1 MSTKNMK
8 IHDDFSS
15 VNDPDY
21 CGRILKG
28 NYSKELK
35 KRVAEYIACYR
46 LFDKTDNPSII
57 YISAWEGNEK
67 EIWYE
72 FVGRCFLEL
81 LGCKSFE
88 VAEVLRNCILDRR
101 VYKYMGEDVDI
112 EKEVRSRRQ
121 LDGVRKELREDVKEK
136 GITDAVYKISLEKDS
151 VLWLKDLAAVET
163 YAKDGV
169 YLSLGCLTIVT
180 KEMRA
185 EEERL
190 ERERLQVLLEM
201 AGAVCHEMNQPL
213 QGIYG
218 YSQSLLMN
226 MSKDDQ
232 QYEKIQK
239 IIELIIRMGQITGK
253 LRGITKYETKDYV
266 QGVKIVDIDKSSN
279 KSILTGS

>member
-1 MSTKNMK
+1 MSTENMK
-8 IHDDFSS
+8 IHDDFSI
-15 VNDPDY
+15 VNDRDY
-21 CGRILKG
+21 IGRILKG

-35 KRVAEYIACYR
+35 KRVAESITCYR
-46 LFDKTDNPSII
+46 LFDKTANPSII
-57 YISAWEGNEK
+57 YISAWEGNVK

-72 FVGRCFLEL
+72 YIGRRFLEL
-81 LGCKSFE
+81 LKCKSFE
-88 VAEVLRNCILDRR
+88 VAEVFRNCILDRR
-101 VYKYMGEDVDI
+101 VYKYIGEDVDI
-112 EKEVRSRRQ
+112 KKEVRSRSQ
-121 LDGVRKELREDVKEK
+121 LDGVRKKLREDVKEK

-151 VLWLKDLAAVET
+151 VIWLKDLAAVET

-169 YLSLGCLTIVT
+169 YLSLGCLTVVT

-218 YSQSLLMN
+218 YSQALLMN

-232 QYEKIQK
+232 RYEKIQK

-266 QGVKIVDIDKSSN
+266 QGVKIVDIDKSSKKN
-279 KSILTGS
+279 ILTGS

>member
-1 MSTKNMK
+1 MGTENMK
-8 IHDDFSS
+8 NNYDFSS
-15 VNDPDY
+15 VNDRDY

-35 KRVAEYIACYR
+35 KRVAEYINCYR
-46 LFDKTDNPSII
+46 LFDKTGNPSII
-57 YISAWEGNEK
+57 YLSAWEVDKK

-72 FVGRCFLEL
+72 FVGRRFLEL
-81 LGCKSFE
+81 LKCKSFE
-88 VAEVLRNCILDRR
+88 VAQVFRNCILDRR
-101 VYKYMGEDVDI
+101 VYKYIGEDEDI

-121 LDGVRKELREDVKEK
+121 LDCVRKELREDVKEK

-151 VLWLKDLAAVET
+151 VIWLKDLAAVET

-169 YLSLGCLTIVT
+169 YLSLGCLNIVT

-213 QGIYG
+213 QGVYG

-226 MSKDDQ
+226 MSKNDQ

-239 IIELIIRMGQITGK
+239 IIELIIRMGKITGK

-266 QGVKIVDIDKSSN
+266 QGIKIVDIDKSS
-279 KSILTGS
+279 KKTS

>member
-1 MSTKNMK
+1 MK
-8 IHDDFSS
+8 IHRNFYSVDDR
-15 VNDPDY
+15 DY
-21 CGRILKG
+21 CGQILKG
-28 NYSKELK
+28 KYSKELK
-35 KRVAEYIACYR
+35 KRVAEYITCYR

-57 YISAWEGNEK
+57 YISAWEENEK
-67 EIWYE
+67 EVWYE
-72 FVGRCFLEL
+72 FVGRRFLEL
-81 LGCKSFE
+81 LRCKSSE
-88 VAEVLRNCILDRR
+88 VAEVFRNCILDRR

-112 EKEVRSRRQ
+112 EKEVRNRRQ
-121 LDGVRKELREDVKEK
+121 LDGVRKKLREDVKEE
-136 GITDAVYKISLEKDS
+136 GITDAVYKVSFEKDI
-151 VLWLKDLAAVET
+151 VIWLKDLAAVESFE
-163 YAKDGV
+163 KDGV

-232 QYEKIQK
+232 QYAKI
-239 IIELIIRMGQITGK
+239 
-253 LRGITKYETKDYV
+253 RGITKYETKDYV
-266 QGVKIVDIDKSSN
+266 QGVKIVDIDKSS
-279 KSILTGS
+279 KESILKAP